1 MGLFKKKTRSA
12 VLVDIGSASVGG
24 AYVHIVEGKAPQ
36 LCYTARIPVVRHEQE
51 SITASMLRALDQL
64 VLMLVSEGGPALYR
78 EVGNAHIDMI
88 VASVAAPW
96 QETTVRTVSLQEK
109 YPFTFTRL
117 LMQRAVTTKTPPPG
131 RVVSDTSVIA
141 TTLNGYATENPWGK
155 RVTRA
160 DLTVLT
166 STIEKL
172 VVHDIT
178 KTLQSAFHSHHVEI
192 TAFAPVSF
200 AVITDLYPHQQDFI
214 VIDVSGTATDALI
227 VKKGIIAG
235 VRSIPHGIH
244 DLLSAARVAARS
256 APGADII
263 VPERN
268 AAFAPKVESIEIAW
282 LSDLKQVLSEFAQN
296 TPLPRAVFLLADDDA
311 REFLKRLIDNSSLR
325 TLWLSGDS
333 LSIITFAPEHTASAV
348 TTRGL
353 AEGDVFLSMLALF
366 YRERLMSK

>member
-1 MGLFKKKTRSA
+1 MGLFKKKSRSA

-24 AYVHIVEGKAPQ
+24 AYVYVQEGKDPQ
-36 LCYTARIPVVRHEQE
+36 LCYTARVPVVRHEQE
-51 SITASMLRALDQL
+51 SITASMLRSLDQL

-78 EVGNAHIDMI
+78 EVGNAHVDMI

-117 LMQRAVTTKTPPPG
+117 LMERAVKAKPPPPG
-131 RVVSDTSVIA
+131 RVVTDTSVIA
-141 TTLNGYATENPWGK
+141 TTLNGYTTENPWGK

-160 DLTVLT
+160 DMTVLT

-178 KTLQSAFHSHHVEI
+178 KTLQSAFHSHHIEL
-192 TAFAPVSF
+192 TAFAPVAF
-200 AVITDLYPHQQDFI
+200 AVINDLYPHQEDFI

-244 DLLSAARVAARS
+244 DLLTAARVAARA
-256 APGADII
+256 APGADI
-263 VPERN
+263 VDLPRN
-268 AAFAPKVESIEIAW
+268 RAFAPKVESIEIAW
-282 LSDLKQVLSEFAQN
+282 LSSLKDVLAEFAQN
-296 TPLPRAVFLLADDDA
+296 NPLPRAVFLLADDDA
-311 REFLKRLIDNSSLR
+311 RDFLKRLIDNSSLR

-333 LSIITFAPEHTASAV
+333 LSIIPFAPEHTANAV
-348 TTRGL
+348 STRGI
-353 AEGDVFLSMLALF
+353 ADGDVFLAMLALF
-366 YRERLMSK
+366 YRERLMRT